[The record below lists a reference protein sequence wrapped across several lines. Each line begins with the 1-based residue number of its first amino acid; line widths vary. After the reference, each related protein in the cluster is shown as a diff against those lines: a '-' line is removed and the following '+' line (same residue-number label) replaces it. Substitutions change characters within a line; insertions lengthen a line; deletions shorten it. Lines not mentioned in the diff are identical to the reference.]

1 MSITKELEKNTS
13 LLISLDVLF
22 DELIEKLEPVLKIED
37 GCKESCLG
45 KCADSNESYV
55 AKMLSIRNDKLEI
68 LNKKMQEVI
77 ASIDL

>member
-13 LLISLDVLF
+13 LLISFEASF
-22 DELIEKLEPVLKIED
+22 DELIKKLEPVLKIKDDCE
-37 GCKESCLG
+37 ESCSDE
-45 KCADSNESYV
+45 CADSNESRV
-55 AKMLSIRNDKLEI
+55 ARMLSIRNDKLEI

>member
-13 LLISLDVLF
+13 LLISFEASF
-22 DELIEKLEPVLKIED
+22 DELIKKLEPVLKIED
-37 GCKESCLG
+37 DKESCSD
-45 KCADSNESYV
+45 KCADSNESQV
-55 AKMLSIRNDKLEI
+55 ARMLSIRNDKLEI

>member
-13 LLISLDVLF
+13 LLISFEASF
-22 DELIEKLEPVLKIED
+22 DELIKKLEPVLKIKDDCE
-37 GCKESCLG
+37 ESCLDER
-45 KCADSNESYV
+45 ADSNESQV
-55 AKMLSIRNDKLEI
+55 ARILSIRNDKLEI

>member
-13 LLISLDVLF
+13 LLISFEASF
-22 DELIEKLEPVLKIED
+22 DELIKKLEPVLKIED
-37 GCKESCLG
+37 DCEESCSG
-45 KCADSNESYV
+45 KCADSNESQV
-55 AKMLSIRNDKLEI
+55 ARLLSIWNDKLEI

>member
-13 LLISLDVLF
+13 LLISFEASF
-22 DELIEKLEPVLKIED
+22 DELIKKLEPVLKIED
-37 GCKESCLG
+37 DCKESCLG
-45 KCADSNESYV
+45 KCADSNESQV
-55 AKMLSIRNDKLEI
+55 ARMLSIRNDKLEI

>member
-13 LLISLDVLF
+13 LLISFEASF
-22 DELIEKLEPVLKIED
+22 DELIKKLEPVLKIED
-37 GCKESCLG
+37 DKESCSG
-45 KCADSNESYV
+45 KCADSNESQV
-55 AKMLSIRNDKLEI
+55 ARMLSIRNDKLEI

>member
-13 LLISLDVLF
+13 LLISFEASF
-22 DELIEKLEPVLKIED
+22 DELIKKLEPVLKIKDDRE
-37 GCKESCLG
+37 ESCSDE
-45 KCADSNESYV
+45 CADSNKSQV
-55 AKMLSIRNDKLEI
+55 ARMLSIRNDKLEI